1 MQIFGLRRSGGDAAG
16 ADQRLVEAEFEAE
29 QVLTENGKTE
39 HDEGEADQPGDRPYR
54 AEGQAKKPDG
64 GGHDAAGCRRCHAG
78 EAGEGFGQPR
88 NRELPG
94 EQDQRADQGDDKG
107 RETRQQQRHT
117 LCARRGQRHSHLNL
131 THSPSSP
138 KFTEKE
144 PEALGAPRQKAATHA
159 NERVLPPCERVIA

>member
-1 MQIFGLRRSGGDAAG
+1 MMSNPVTPGAKCSSSACAA
-16 ADQRLVEAEFEAE
+16 
-29 QVLTENGKTE
+29 
-39 HDEGEADQPGDRPYR
+39 P
-54 AEGQAKKPDG
+54 
-64 GGHDAAGCRRCHAG
+64 AATLPA
-78 EAGEGFGQPR
+78 R

-117 LCARRGQRHSHLNL
+117 LCARRGQRHSHWNL

-138 KFTEKE
+138 KVTEKE